1 MRSVLNMAY
10 AWGKSVHNFCTTC
23 VFRASLYT
31 RSIVGL
37 SNHVHKPSE
46 KAASYAR
53 LIRLFM
59 HRKNSL
65 FQSVKTRVMPTVHTP
80 YKENNKSKVL
90 KITLLISHSYKAV
103 PGAKP

>member
-1 MRSVLNMAY
+1 MRNVRNMALG
-10 AWGKSVHNFCTTC
+10 WGKSVHNFCTNC
-23 VFRASLYT
+23 VFKASLCT

-53 LIRLFM
+53 LIRPLM
-59 HRKNSL
+59 HCQNS
-65 FQSVKTRVMPTVHTP
+65 FSQSVIAAVMPTVHTP